1 MRHRA
6 EAPRPTAA
14 GVVPAARVRPRVAV
28 RAAQVHPKAAVLAEA
43 VPAVRAAQVRPKAAV
58 LAEAVPA
65 VRAAQVRP
73 KAAELEESEEPEVL
87 REQNPGRDSE
97 KKMTG
102 VPTDHSWG
110 RPEDQTLLL
119 LYR

>member
-6 EAPRPTAA
+6 EVLHPTVA
-14 GVVPAARVRPRVAV
+14 GVV
-28 RAAQVHPKAAVLAEA
+28 RAAG
-43 VPAVRAAQVRPKAAV
+43 VRPKAAV
-58 LAEAVPA
+58 PAEAA
-65 VRAAQVRP
+65 RAARVRP
-73 KAAELEESEEPEVL
+73 KAAGPEESEELEVL
-87 REQNPGRDSE
+87 REQNPVRDSG

-102 VPTDHSWG
+102 VPTDHSWE

>member
-1 MRHRA
+1 MLPKAA
-6 EAPRPTAA
+6 EPAEVAR
-14 GVVPAARVRPRVAV
+14 AARVL
-28 RAAQVHPKAAVLAEA
+28 PKAAEPAEVA
-43 VPAVRAAQVRPKAAV
+43 RAAQVRPTV
-58 LAEAVPA
+58 AEP
-65 VRAAQVRP
+65 
-73 KAAELEESEEPEVL
+73 EESEEPEVL

>member
-14 GVVPAARVRPRVAV
+14 GAVRAARVLPKAAEPAEVVRAARVLPRVAV
-28 RAAQVHPKAAVLAEA
+28 LAG
-43 VPAVRAAQVRPKAAV
+43 AVRAARV
-58 LAEAVPA
+58 L
-65 VRAAQVRP
+65 P
-73 KAAELEESEEPEVL
+73 KAAEPEESEEPEVL

-102 VPTDHSWG
+102 VPTDHSWE

>member
-6 EAPRPTAA
+6 EVLHPTAA
-14 GVVPAARVRPRVAV
+14 EAVRAARVRPKAVPAV
-28 RAAQVHPKAAVLAEA
+28 RAAGVRPKAAVPAEA
-43 VPAVRAAQVRPKAAV
+43 VPAVRAVRVCPKAAG
-58 LAEAVPA
+58 P
-65 VRAAQVRP
+65 
-73 KAAELEESEEPEVL
+73 EESEELEVL

-102 VPTDHSWG
+102 VPTDHSWE

>member
-14 GVVPAARVRPRVAV
+14 GAVRAARARPKAAEPAEVV
-28 RAAQVHPKAAVLAEA
+28 RAAQVHL
-43 VPAVRAAQVRPKAAV
+43 
-58 LAEAVPA
+58 
-65 VRAAQVRP
+65 
-73 KAAELEESEEPEVL
+73 KAAEPEESEEPEVL
-87 REQNPGRDSE
+87 REQNPGENSE

-102 VPTDHSWG
+102 VPTDHSWEL
-110 RPEDQTLLL
+110 PEDQTLLL

>member
-14 GVVPAARVRPRVAV
+14 GAVRAARARPKAAEPAEVVRAAQVLPKAAEPAGAV
-28 RAAQVHPKAAVLAEA
+28 RAAQVHPKAAE
-43 VPAVRAAQVRPKAAV
+43 P
-58 LAEAVPA
+58 
-65 VRAAQVRP
+65 
-73 KAAELEESEEPEVL
+73 EESEEPEVL
-87 REQNPGRDSE
+87 REQNPGENSE

-102 VPTDHSWG
+102 VPTDHSWEL
-110 RPEDQTLLL
+110 PEDQTLLL

>member
-1 MRHRA
+1 M
-6 EAPRPTAA
+6 
-14 GVVPAARVRPRVAV
+14 
-28 RAAQVHPKAAVLAEA
+28 RAAQVHPKAAEPAEA
-43 VPAVRAAQVRPKAAV
+43 VPAAQA
-58 LAEAVPA
+58 
-65 VRAAQVRP
+65 RP
-73 KAAELEESEEPEVL
+73 KAAEPEESEELEVL

-102 VPTDHSWG
+102 VPTDHSWV

>member
-14 GVVPAARVRPRVAV
+14 GAV
-28 RAAQVHPKAAVLAEA
+28 RAA
-43 VPAVRAAQVRPKAAV
+43 R
-58 LAEAVPA
+58 
-65 VRAAQVRP
+65 VRP
-73 KAAELEESEEPEVL
+73 KAAEPAEVVRAARVRPKAAEPEESEEPEVL

-102 VPTDHSWG
+102 VPTDHSWE

>member
-6 EAPRPTAA
+6 EALRPTAA
-14 GVVPAARVRPRVAV
+14 GAVRAARVLPKAAEPAEAV
-28 RAAQVHPKAAVLAEA
+28 RAAQVL
-43 VPAVRAAQVRPKAAV
+43 
-58 LAEAVPA
+58 
-65 VRAAQVRP
+65 P
-73 KAAELEESEEPEVL
+73 KAAEPEESEELGVL
-87 REQNPGRDSE
+87 REQSPGRDSE

-102 VPTDHSWG
+102 VPTDHSWE

>member
-1 MRHRA
+1 MLPKAAEPA
-6 EAPRPTAA
+6 EA
-14 GVVPAARVRPRVAV
+14 VPAARVL
-28 RAAQVHPKAAVLAEA
+28 PKAAE
-43 VPAVRAAQVRPKAAV
+43 P
-58 LAEAVPA
+58 AEAVPA

-87 REQNPGRDSE
+87 REQNPGGDSE

>member
-1 MRHRA
+1 MHPKAA
-6 EAPRPTAA
+6 EPA
-14 GVVPAARVRPRVAV
+14 GAV
-28 RAAQVHPKAAVLAEA
+28 RAAQVHPKAAEPAG
-43 VPAVRAAQVRPKAAV
+43 AVRAAQA
-58 LAEAVPA
+58 
-65 VRAAQVRP
+65 RP
-73 KAAELEESEEPEVL
+73 KAAEPEESEELEVL

-102 VPTDHSWG
+102 VPTDHSWV

>member
-1 MRHRA
+1 MR
-6 EAPRPTAA
+6 
-14 GVVPAARVRPRVAV
+14 AARVRP
-28 RAAQVHPKAAVLAEA
+28 KAAEPAE
-43 VPAVRAAQVRPKAAV
+43 VVRAAQVRPKAAEPAGV
-58 LAEAVPA
+58 VPA

-73 KAAELEESEEPEVL
+73 KAAEPEESEEPEVL
-87 REQNPGRDSE
+87 REQNPGRDSA

>member
-1 MRHRA
+1 M
-6 EAPRPTAA
+6 
-14 GVVPAARVRPRVAV
+14 
-28 RAAQVHPKAAVLAEA
+28 RAAQVHPKAAEPAEA
-43 VPAVRAAQVRPKAAV
+43 VLAAQVH
-58 LAEAVPA
+58 
-65 VRAAQVRP
+65 P
-73 KAAELEESEEPEVL
+73 KAAEPEESEVL

-102 VPTDHSWG
+102 VPTDHSWE

>member
-6 EAPRPTAA
+6 EVLHPTAA
-14 GVVPAARVRPRVAV
+14 GAARAL
-28 RAAQVHPKAAVLAEA
+28 PKAAEA
-43 VPAVRAAQVRPKAAV
+43 VPAVRAARVRPKAAE

-73 KAAELEESEEPEVL
+73 KAAEPEESEELEVL
-87 REQNPGRDSE
+87 REQNPGRDSA

-102 VPTDHSWG
+102 VPTDHSWEL
-110 RPEDQTLLL
+110 PEDQTLLL